1 MWWWL
6 YHISSNPEILKMKK
20 AIRSIMN
27 FMFYSMSLLVVGF
40 LMDLMMIQSGL
51 IRTLNSGSILSNFMI
66 SKKSL
71 IVSLVLLM
79 KKHLLLTSVSLPLQ
93 YASQVDLLLGI
104 INPEYLFQEKY
115 LSDWKKAVNLQWMHA
130 IIWMQQNKTILLK
143 WFLRF
148 LQITMKVNSPMIVPF
163 SQLMVKPILDMSGM
177 DSSRTF
183 RV

>member
-1 MWWWL
+1 
-6 YHISSNPEILKMKK
+6 
-20 AIRSIMN
+20 MN

-79 KKHLLLTSVSLPLQ
+79 KKPLLLTSVSLPLQ
-93 YASQVDLLLGI
+93 SASQVDLLLGI

-115 LSDWKKAVNLQWMHA
+115 LSD
-130 IIWMQQNKTILLK
+130 
-143 WFLRF
+143 
-148 LQITMKVNSPMIVPF
+148 
-163 SQLMVKPILDMSGM
+163 
-177 DSSRTF
+177 
-183 RV
+183 